1 MKKTLIALALTALP
15 VAAMADVV
23 LYGQIKGGVG
33 VTGGANV
40 TSTEWDK
47 NTVNGGST
55 TAHYKSQDKSGTI
68 TQMEDYGSRIGFKG
82 EEDLGNGLKAI
93 WQVEQYV
100 SLAGGSDRT
109 STQGWNTRDTFIGLE
124 GGFGKVR
131 AGYVSDQFN
140 ENMETM
146 DIWEYRTGAGAAARG
161 LATMTRFD
169 GRSQGVRYD
178 SPNFGGFDFNITH
191 QMADDAAEGA
201 FRNNNEA
208 NGQSTIVGLNYE
220 NSGFFGKVGYGF
232 YKDTAE
238 SFDING
244 TKTGDKDGHV
254 ARVEA
259 GYDANNLFVGLAY
272 QYTKNMPAYA
282 AIYGDTVAGAVA
294 NQLVNDGTYTN
305 LDDALDAIGGIS
317 ADKTHE
323 VAVSVA
329 YTMGAITPKLT
340 YAHGWDQKMS
350 MNNGAATF
358 NGLKVDNSGYDQV
371 IIGADYAL
379 SKRTTALV
387 SAGWMNSGS
396 TLKSVTTNSKRQ
408 VTGAAF
414 EDDDIYSIGVGLR
427 HKF

>member
-33 VTGGANV
+33 VTFADGK
-40 TSTEWDK
+40 D
-47 NTVNGGST
+47 
-55 TAHYKSQDKSGTI
+55 SGTI

-100 SLAGGSDRT
+100 SLAGKEASG
-109 STQGWNTRDTFIGLE
+109 GFNTRDTFIGLE

-146 DIWEYRTGAGAAARG
+146 DIWEYRTGKGAQARG
-161 LATMTRFD
+161 LNIMTRHD
-169 GRSQGVRYD
+169 ARQQGVRYD

-191 QMADDAAEGA
+191 QLADSATENAYEPG
-201 FRNNNEA
+201 RSTH
-208 NGQSTIVGLNYE
+208 GQATIVGLNYE
-220 NSGFFGKVGYGF
+220 NSGFFGKLGYGN
-232 YKDTAE
+232 YKHTAVDNDGGQE
-238 SFDING
+238 
-244 TKTGDKDGHV
+244 DGHV
-254 ARVEA
+254 ARIEG

-272 QYTKNMPAYA
+272 QYAKNMPGWIATGNLA
-282 AIYGDTVAGAVA
+282 T
-294 NQLVNDGTYTN
+294 ND
-305 LDDALDAIGGIS
+305 AQIV
-317 ADKTHE
+317 DKAQE
-323 VAVSVA
+323 AAVSVA
-329 YTMGAITPKLT
+329 YTMGAVTPKIT
-340 YAHGWDQKMS
+340 YAHGWDLK
-350 MNNGAATF
+350 NNGD
-358 NGLKVDNSGYDQV
+358 KIKNSGYDQV

-387 SAGWMNSGS
+387 SAGWMNSANATNATNAKGE
-396 TLKSVTTNSKRQ
+396 LEDGDLYSV
-408 VTGAAF
+408 
-414 EDDDIYSIGVGLR
+414 GVGLR

>member
-23 LYGQIKGGVG
+23 LYGQIKGGVA
-33 VTGGANV
+33 TNFSGGDN
-40 TSTEWDK
+40 D
-47 NTVNGGST
+47 GS
-55 TAHYKSQDKSGTI
+55 I

-146 DIWEYRTGAGAAARG
+146 DIWEYRSGVGAHARG
-161 LATMTRFD
+161 LNTMTRFD
-169 GRSQGVRYD
+169 ARQQGVRYD

-191 QMADDAAEGA
+191 QLADGAGETRFANDAEAEGQ
-201 FRNNNEA
+201 R
-208 NGQSTIVGLNYE
+208 TIVGLNYE
-220 NSGFFGKVGYGF
+220 NSGFFGKLGYGF
-232 YKDTAE
+232 YKDTAIKV
-238 SFDING
+238 DATG
-244 TKTGDKDGHV
+244 KKTGDTDGHV
-254 ARVEA
+254 ARIEG

-272 QYTKNMPAYA
+272 QYTKDMPAYA
-282 AIYGDTVAGAVA
+282 LWSVPGATTLDGKVADT
-294 NQLVNDGTYTN
+294 
-305 LDDALDAIGGIS
+305 
-317 ADKTHE
+317 THE
-323 VAVSVA
+323 AAVSLA
-329 YTMGAITPKLT
+329 YTFGAITPKIT
-340 YAHGWDQKMS
+340 YAHGWDQEV
-350 MNNGAATF
+350 NDR
-358 NGLKVDNSGYDQV
+358 KVKNSGYDQV

-387 SAGWMNSGS
+387 SAGWINSGS
-396 TLKSVTTNSKRQ
+396 YVT
-408 VTGAAF
+408 
-414 EDDDIYSIGVGLR
+414 EYDDKGHASEMADQDLYSIGVGLR

>member
-33 VTGGANV
+33 VTFGDSD
-40 TSTEWDK
+40 TRD
-47 NTVNGGST
+47 GS
-55 TAHYKSQDKSGTI
+55 I

-100 SLAGGSDRT
+100 SLAGKEASG
-109 STQGWNTRDTFIGLE
+109 GFNTRDTFIGLE

-169 GRSQGVRYD
+169 GRQQGVRYD

-191 QMADDAAEGA
+191 QLADSATEGA
-201 FRNNNEA
+201 FA
-208 NGQSTIVGLNYE
+208 NDAESQGQATIVGLNYE
-220 NSGFFGKVGYGF
+220 NSGFFGKLGYGF
-232 YKDTAE
+232 YKDVTV
-238 SFDING
+238 
-244 TKTGDKDGHV
+244 TTDKQGKVSANDGHLV
-254 ARVEA
+254 RVEG

-272 QYTKNMPAYA
+272 QYAKDMPAYSA
-282 AIYGDTVAGAVA
+282 WTGGDSVGTAILHGKTYAVGA
-294 NQLVNDGTYTN
+294 D
-305 LDDALDAIGGIS
+305 S
-317 ADKTHE
+317 AHE
-323 VAVSVA
+323 AAVSVA
-329 YTMGAITPKLT
+329 YTMGAITPKFT
-340 YAHGWDQKMS
+340 YAHGWDQKI
-350 MNNGAATF
+350 NDE
-358 NGLKVDNSGYDQV
+358 KVKNSGYDQV

-387 SAGWMNSGS
+387 SAGWMSTTDGS
-396 TLKSVTTNSKRQ
+396 VDNKGEFKDEDLYSV
-408 VTGAAF
+408 
-414 EDDDIYSIGVGLR
+414 GVGLR

>member
-23 LYGQIKGGVG
+23 LYGQIKGGLG
-33 VTGGANV
+33 VTFQDGN
-40 TSTEWDK
+40 
-47 NTVNGGST
+47 N
-55 TAHYKSQDKSGTI
+55 SQDGTI

-93 WQVEQYV
+93 WQVEQRV
-100 SLAGGSDRT
+100 SLAGSTKDANGKELT
-109 STQGWNTRDTFIGLE
+109 SEGFNTRDTFIGLE

-169 GRSQGVRYD
+169 GRSQGIRYD

-191 QMADDAAEGA
+191 QLSDSPAEGR
-201 FRNNNEA
+201 FDKPA
-208 NGQSTIVGLNYE
+208 NDDLGQSTIVGLNYE
-220 NSGFFGKVGYGF
+220 NSGFFGKVGYGV
-232 YKDTAE
+232 YETA
-238 SFDING
+238 
-244 TKTGDKDGHV
+244 GDDEGQLV
-254 ARVEA
+254 RVEG

-272 QYTKNMPAYA
+272 QYAKDMPAYDA
-282 AIYGDTVAGAVA
+282 YGNGV
-294 NQLVNDGTYTN
+294 
-305 LDDALDAIGGIS
+305 IGGI
-317 ADKTHE
+317 ADKAHE
-323 VAVSVA
+323 AAVSVA
-329 YTMGAITPKLT
+329 YTMGAVTPKIT
-340 YAHGWDQKMS
+340 YAHGWDQKI
-350 MNNGAATF
+350 NGSDA
-358 NGLKVDNSGYDQV
+358 DNSGYDQV

-387 SAGWMNSGS
+387 SAGWMNSANA
-396 TLKSVTTNSKRQ
+396 TNAKRE
-408 VTGAAF
+408 F
-414 EDDDIYSIGVGLR
+414 EDGDLYSVGVGLR

>member
-23 LYGQIKGGVG
+23 LYGQIKGGV
-33 VTGGANV
+33 A
-40 TSTEWDK
+40 TSFSDGEND
-47 NTVNGGST
+47 GS
-55 TAHYKSQDKSGTI
+55 I

-100 SLAGGSDRT
+100 SLAGKQAEG
-109 STQGWNTRDTFIGLE
+109 GFNTRDTFIGLE

-146 DIWEYRTGAGAAARG
+146 DIWEYRSGVGANARG

-169 GRSQGVRYD
+169 GRQQGVRYD

-191 QMADDAAEGA
+191 QLADDAGETKFA
-201 FRNNNEA
+201 NNAEA
-208 NGQSTIVGLNYE
+208 NGQRTIIGLNYE
-220 NSGFFGKVGYGF
+220 NSGFFGKLGYGF
-232 YKDTAE
+232 YKDTAIKI
-238 SFDING
+238 DPTTG
-244 TKTGDKDGHV
+244 KKTGDTDGHV
-254 ARVEA
+254 ARIEG

-272 QYTKNMPAYA
+272 QYTKDMPAYA
-282 AIYGDTVAGAVA
+282 LWSVPGATTLDGKVADT
-294 NQLVNDGTYTN
+294 
-305 LDDALDAIGGIS
+305 
-317 ADKTHE
+317 THE
-323 VAVSVA
+323 AAVSLA
-329 YTMGAITPKLT
+329 YTFGAITPKIT
-340 YAHGWDQKMS
+340 YAHGWDQEV
-350 MNNGAATF
+350 NDR
-358 NGLKVDNSGYDQV
+358 KVKNSGYDQV

-387 SAGWMNSGS
+387 SAGWINGGS
-396 TLKSVTTNSKRQ
+396 YVTKNDDKGYASEM
-408 VTGAAF
+408 A
-414 EDDDIYSIGVGLR
+414 DDDLYSIGVGLR

>member
-33 VTGGANV
+33 VTGGASV

-55 TAHYKSQDKSGTI
+55 TAHYKSKDKSGTI

-93 WQVEQYV
+93 WQVEQRV
-100 SLAGGSDRT
+100 SLAGAQVSE
-109 STQGWNTRDTFIGLE
+109 GWNTRDTFIGLE

-191 QMADDAAEGA
+191 QMADDAAEGV
-201 FRNNNEA
+201 FRNDNEA
-208 NGQSTIVGLNYE
+208 KGQSTIVGLNYE

-238 SFDING
+238 SFDIN
-244 TKTGDKDGHV
+244 TRKKTGDKDGHV

-282 AIYGDTVAGAVA
+282 ALHGDTVAGVVA
-294 NQLVNDGTYTN
+294 TQLVNNGTYSN
-305 LDDALDAIGGIS
+305 RDAALKAIGGIS

-340 YAHGWDQKMS
+340 YAHGWDQKVS

-358 NGLKVDNSGYDQV
+358 NGVKVDNSGYDQV

-396 TLKSVTTNSKRQ
+396 TLKSVTTNSKGQ

-414 EDDDIYSIGVGLR
+414 EDDDIYSIGVGVR

>member
-15 VAAMADVV
+15 VAALADVV

-33 VTGGANV
+33 VTGGSGV
-40 TSTEWDK
+40 TSTSIDRVSTG
-47 NTVNGGST
+47 NDST
-55 TAHYKSQDKSGTI
+55 TVHLKSNDKSGTVS
-68 TQMEDYGSRIGFKG
+68 QMEDYGSRIGFKG

-100 SLAGGSDRT
+100 SLAGKQAEG
-109 STQGWNTRDTFIGLE
+109 GFNTRDTFIGLE

-146 DIWEYRTGAGAAARG
+146 DIWEYRTGAGATARG

-169 GRSQGVRYD
+169 GRQQGVRYD

-191 QMADDAAEGA
+191 QLADDAGETAY
-201 FRNNNEA
+201 RNNNEA
-208 NGQSTIVGLNYE
+208 NGQATIVGLNYE
-220 NSGFFGKVGYGF
+220 NSGFFGKLGYGF
-232 YKDTAE
+232 YKDTTE
-238 SFDING
+238 TIDSKG
-244 TKTGDKDGHV
+244 RKSDKDGHV

-272 QYTKNMPAYA
+272 QYTKNMPAYSA
-282 AIYGDTVAGAVA
+282 LYNDSLSNVLVAQAEQSGASPAV
-294 NQLVNDGTYTN
+294 V
-305 LDDALDAIGGIS
+305 DAVSGLH

-323 VAVSVA
+323 AALSVA
-329 YTMGAITPKLT
+329 YTIGAITPKIT
-340 YAHGWDQKMS
+340 YAHGWDQRIQ
-350 MNNGAATF
+350 GV
-358 NGLKVDNSGYDQV
+358 KVDNSGYDQV

-387 SAGWMNSGS
+387 SAGWMNSGAS
-396 TLKSVTTNSKRQ
+396 VKSVTVNSKGD
-408 VTGAAF
+408 VTGAAL

>member
-23 LYGQIKGGVG
+23 LYGQIKGGLG
-33 VTGGANV
+33 VTFQDGN
-40 TSTEWDK
+40 
-47 NTVNGGST
+47 N
-55 TAHYKSQDKSGTI
+55 SQDGTI

-93 WQVEQYV
+93 WQVEQRV
-100 SLAGGSDRT
+100 SLAGSTKDANGKELT
-109 STQGWNTRDTFIGLE
+109 SEGFNTRDTFIGLE

-169 GRSQGVRYD
+169 GRSQGIRYD

-191 QMADDAAEGA
+191 QLSDSPAEGR
-201 FRNNNEA
+201 FDKPA
-208 NGQSTIVGLNYE
+208 NDDLGQSTIVGLNYE
-220 NSGFFGKVGYGF
+220 NSGFFGKVGYGV
-232 YKDTAE
+232 YETA
-238 SFDING
+238 
-244 TKTGDKDGHV
+244 GDDEGQLV
-254 ARVEA
+254 RVEG

-272 QYTKNMPAYA
+272 QYAKDMPAYDA
-282 AIYGDTVAGAVA
+282 YGNGV
-294 NQLVNDGTYTN
+294 
-305 LDDALDAIGGIS
+305 IGGI
-317 ADKTHE
+317 ADKAHE
-323 VAVSVA
+323 AAVSVA
-329 YTMGAITPKLT
+329 YTMGAVTPKIT
-340 YAHGWDQKMS
+340 YAHGWDQKI
-350 MNNGAATF
+350 NGSDA
-358 NGLKVDNSGYDQV
+358 DNSGYDQV

-387 SAGWMNSGS
+387 SAGWMNSANA
-396 TLKSVTTNSKRQ
+396 TNAK
-408 VTGAAF
+408 GEF
-414 EDDDIYSIGVGLR
+414 EDGDLYSVGVGLR

>member
-33 VTGGANV
+33 VTGGSGV
-40 TSTEWDK
+40 TSTSIDRVSTG
-47 NTVNGGST
+47 NDSATV
-55 TAHYKSQDKSGTI
+55 HLKSNDKSGTVS
-68 TQMEDYGSRIGFKG
+68 QMEDYGSRIGFKG

-100 SLAGGSDRT
+100 SLAGKQAEG
-109 STQGWNTRDTFIGLE
+109 GFNTRDTFIGLE

-146 DIWEYRTGAGAAARG
+146 DIWEYSSGVGATARG

-169 GRSQGVRYD
+169 GRQQGVRYD

-191 QMADDAAEGA
+191 QLADDAGEKAY
-201 FRNNNEA
+201 RNDNEA
-208 NGQSTIVGLNYE
+208 NGQRTIVGLNYE
-220 NSGFFGKVGYGF
+220 NSGFFGKLGYGF
-232 YKDTAE
+232 YKDTFE
-238 SFDING
+238 TVDNKGRKS
-244 TKTGDKDGHV
+244 DKDGHV

-272 QYTKNMPAYA
+272 QYTKNMPAYSA
-282 AIYGDTVAGAVA
+282 LYNDSLSNVLVEQAKNLSGGTVAQQAAVIDA
-294 NQLVNDGTYTN
+294 VSN
-305 LDDALDAIGGIS
+305 LNN

-323 VAVSVA
+323 AALSVA
-329 YTMGAITPKLT
+329 YTMGAITPKIT
-340 YAHGWDQKMS
+340 YAHGWDQRVE
-350 MNNGAATF
+350 GI
-358 NGLKVDNSGYDQV
+358 KVDNSGYDQV

-387 SAGWMNSGS
+387 SAGWMNSGAS
-396 TLKSVTTNSKRQ
+396 VKSVTVNNKGD
-408 VTGAAF
+408 VTGVAL

>member
-33 VTGGANV
+33 VTGGADV
-40 TSTEWDK
+40 TS
-47 NTVNGGST
+47 ST
-55 TAHYKSQDKSGTI
+55 LDRVTTGNDSITRHYKTNDKSGTV

-100 SLAGGSDRT
+100 SLAGKQASG
-109 STQGWNTRDTFIGLE
+109 GFNTRDTFIGLE

-146 DIWEYRTGAGAAARG
+146 DIWEYRTGAGATARG

-169 GRSQGVRYD
+169 GRQQGVRYD

-191 QMADDAAEGA
+191 QLADDAGENVY
-201 FRNNNEA
+201 RNNNEA
-208 NGQSTIVGLNYE
+208 NGQATIVGLNYE

-238 SFDING
+238 TYNDKGI
-244 TKTGDKDGHV
+244 KTGDKDGHV

-282 AIYGDTVAGAVA
+282 ALHNDSISNVLVADAVAGGMSDKDAKAFVA
-294 NQLVNDGTYTN
+294 DEYGQLN
-305 LDDALDAIGGIS
+305 

-323 VAVSVA
+323 AAISVA
-329 YTMGAITPKLT
+329 YTMGAITPKIT
-340 YAHGWDQKMS
+340 YAHGWDQKID
-350 MNNGAATF
+350 GI
-358 NGLKVDNSGYDQV
+358 KVDNSGYDQV

-387 SAGWMNSGS
+387 SAGWMNSGAAI
-396 TLKSVTTNSKRQ
+396 KSVTVNNKGN
-408 VTGAAF
+408 VTGVAL
-414 EDDDIYSIGVGLR
+414 EDDDIYSVGVGLR

>member
-33 VTGGANV
+33 VTGGAGV
-40 TSTEWDK
+40 TSTTYDRT
-47 NTVNGGST
+47 TVNGTSGFT
-55 TAHYKSQDKSGTI
+55 DHYKSTDKSGTI

-93 WQVEQYV
+93 WQVEQRV
-100 SLAGGSDRT
+100 SLAGQQGSE
-109 STQGWNTRDTFIGLE
+109 GWNTRDTFIGLE

-146 DIWEYRTGAGAAARG
+146 DIWEYRSGVGATARG

-191 QMADDAAEGA
+191 QMADDAGETIY
-201 FRNNNEA
+201 RNDNEA
-208 NGQSTIVGLNYE
+208 KGQSTIVGLNYE

-232 YKDTAE
+232 YKDTTE
-238 SFDING
+238 TFDDKG
-244 TKTGDKDGHV
+244 KKSDKDGHV

-282 AIYGDTVAGAVA
+282 ALHNDSLSNVLVEQAKNLNGVTPAERAIITDAVS
-294 NQLVNDGTYTN
+294 N
-305 LDDALDAIGGIS
+305 LHS
-317 ADKTHE
+317 DKTHE
-323 VAVSVA
+323 AAISVA
-329 YTMGAITPKLT
+329 YTMGAITPKIT
-340 YAHGWDQKMS
+340 YAHGWDQKIQ
-350 MNNGAATF
+350 GVT
-358 NGLKVDNSGYDQV
+358 VDNSGYDQV

-387 SAGWMNSGS
+387 SAGWMNSGAS
-396 TLKSVTTNSKRQ
+396 VKSVTVNSKGD
-408 VTGAAF
+408 VTGASL

>member
-33 VTGGANV
+33 VTFADGDN
-40 TSTEWDK
+40 D
-47 NTVNGGST
+47 
-55 TAHYKSQDKSGTI
+55 GTI

-100 SLAGGSDRT
+100 SLAGNRDKTNGDKADAS
-109 STQGWNTRDTFIGLE
+109 GFNTRDTFIGLE

-146 DIWEYRTGAGAAARG
+146 DIWEYRSGKGAQARG
-161 LATMTRFD
+161 LNIMTRHD
-169 GRSQGVRYD
+169 GRQQGVRYD

-191 QMADDAAEGA
+191 QLADGADEKAYEPNRSTEGQA
-201 FRNNNEA
+201 
-208 NGQSTIVGLNYE
+208 TIVGLNYE
-220 NSGFFGKVGYGF
+220 NSGFFGKLGYGN
-232 YKDTAE
+232 YKHKAVDNDGGQE
-238 SFDING
+238 
-244 TKTGDKDGHV
+244 DGHV
-254 ARVEA
+254 VRVEG

-272 QYTKNMPAYA
+272 QYAKNMPGWVATGNAATNDA
-282 AIYGDTVAGAVA
+282 AI
-294 NQLVNDGTYTN
+294 
-305 LDDALDAIGGIS
+305 
-317 ADKTHE
+317 ADKAQE
-323 VAVSVA
+323 AALSVA
-329 YTMGAITPKLT
+329 YTMGAVTPKIT
-340 YAHGWDQKMS
+340 YAHGWDLK
-350 MNNGAATF
+350 NNG
-358 NGLKVDNSGYDQV
+358 NKIKNSGYDQV

-387 SAGWMNSGS
+387 SAGWINGGNNVNDANEAN
-396 TLKSVTTNSKRQ
+396 KV
-408 VTGAAF
+408 
-414 EDDDIYSIGVGLR
+414 EDDDLYSIGVGLR

>member
-1 MKKTLIALALTALP
+1 MLGTTFKFVFDSIWFAALTNALIAMDLTELN

-33 VTGGANV
+33 VTFADGDN
-40 TSTEWDK
+40 D
-47 NTVNGGST
+47 
-55 TAHYKSQDKSGTI
+55 GTI

-93 WQVEQYV
+93 WQVEQRV
-100 SLAGGSDRT
+100 SLAGAQSAEGF
-109 STQGWNTRDTFIGLE
+109 NTRDTFIGLE

-191 QMADDAAEGA
+191 QLADDAGEKAFANGAEA
-201 FRNNNEA
+201 E
-208 NGQSTIVGLNYE
+208 GQSTIVGLNYE

-232 YKDTAE
+232 YKDTA
-238 SFDING
+238 IKTNAAG
-244 TKTGDKDGHV
+244 AKTGDTDGHV

-272 QYTKNMPAYA
+272 QYTKDMPAYA
-282 AIYGDTVAGAVA
+282 LYEVPGQATLDGDVAE
-294 NQLVNDGTYTN
+294 N
-305 LDDALDAIGGIS
+305 
-317 ADKTHE
+317 THE
-323 VAVSVA
+323 AAISVA
-329 YTMGAITPKLT
+329 YTMGAITPKIT
-340 YAHGWDQKMS
+340 YAHGWDQKVD
-350 MNNGAATF
+350 GV
-358 NGLKVDNSGYDQV
+358 KVKNSGYDQV

-387 SAGWMNSGS
+387 SAGWINAG
-396 TLKSVTTNSKRQ
+396 TYVTEYNAEGRKSAMS
-408 VTGAAF
+408 
-414 EDDDIYSIGVGLR
+414 DDDLYSVGVGLR

>member
-33 VTGGANV
+33 TTFSDGNN
-40 TSTEWDK
+40 D
-47 NTVNGGST
+47 GS
-55 TAHYKSQDKSGTI
+55 I

-93 WQVEQYV
+93 WQVEQRV
-100 SLAGGSDRT
+100 SLAGAQASEGF
-109 STQGWNTRDTFIGLE
+109 NTRDTFIGLE

-169 GRSQGVRYD
+169 GRQQGVRYD

-191 QMADDAAEGA
+191 QLADSATEGA
-201 FRNNNEA
+201 FA
-208 NGQSTIVGLNYE
+208 NGAEDQGQATIVGLNYE
-220 NSGFFGKVGYGF
+220 NSGFFGKVGYGV
-232 YKDTAE
+232 YETA
-238 SFDING
+238 
-244 TKTGDKDGHV
+244 GDDEGQLV
-254 ARVEA
+254 RVEG

-272 QYTKNMPAYA
+272 QYAKDMPAYSA
-282 AIYGDTVAGAVA
+282 WNGGESVGTVNAFGKEYAVGA
-294 NQLVNDGTYTN
+294 D
-305 LDDALDAIGGIS
+305 S
-317 ADKTHE
+317 AHE
-323 VAVSVA
+323 AAVSVA
-329 YTMGAITPKLT
+329 YTMGAITPKVT
-340 YAHGWDQKMS
+340 YAHGWDQKVS
-350 MNNGAATF
+350 DT
-358 NGLKVDNSGYDQV
+358 KVKNSGYDQV

-387 SAGWMNSGS
+387 SAGWMNAANGDVDANGN
-396 TLKSVTTNSKRQ
+396 LKDEDLYSV
-408 VTGAAF
+408 
-414 EDDDIYSIGVGLR
+414 GVGLR

>member
-33 VTGGANV
+33 TTFSDGNN
-40 TSTEWDK
+40 D
-47 NTVNGGST
+47 GS
-55 TAHYKSQDKSGTI
+55 I

-93 WQVEQYV
+93 WQVEQAV
-100 SLAGGSDRT
+100 SLAGSEVE
-109 STQGWNTRDTFIGLE
+109 SNWNTRDTFIGLE

-169 GRSQGVRYD
+169 GRSQGIRYD

-191 QMADDAAEGA
+191 QLSDSAAEG
-201 FRNNNEA
+201 RYDKPGKDDY
-208 NGQSTIVGLNYE
+208 GQSTIVGLNYE
-220 NSGFFGKVGYGF
+220 NSGFFGKVGYGL
-232 YKDTAE
+232 YKATA
-238 SFDING
+238 
-244 TKTGDKDGHV
+244 GDDDGQV
-254 ARVEA
+254 VRVEG

-272 QYTKNMPAYA
+272 QYAKDMAAYDA
-282 AIYGDTVAGAVA
+282 YGNGAV
-294 NQLVNDGTYTN
+294 VGT
-305 LDDALDAIGGIS
+305 
-317 ADKTHE
+317 ADKAHE
-323 VAVSVA
+323 AAVSVA
-329 YTMGAITPKLT
+329 YTMGAVTPKIT
-340 YAHGWDQKMS
+340 YAHGWDQKI
-350 MNNGAATF
+350 NGSDLD
-358 NGLKVDNSGYDQV
+358 GSGYDQV

-387 SAGWMNSGS
+387 SAGWMNSANAKNAKGE
-396 TLKSVTTNSKRQ
+396 LEDGDLYSV
-408 VTGAAF
+408 
-414 EDDDIYSIGVGLR
+414 GVGLR

>member
-23 LYGQIKGGVG
+23 LYGQIKGGLG
-33 VTGGANV
+33 VTFQDGN
-40 TSTEWDK
+40 
-47 NTVNGGST
+47 N
-55 TAHYKSQDKSGTI
+55 SQDGSI

-93 WQVEQYV
+93 WQVEQRV
-100 SLAGGSDRT
+100 SLAGAQVSE
-109 STQGWNTRDTFIGLE
+109 GWNTRDTFIGLE

-169 GRSQGVRYD
+169 GRSQGIRYD

-191 QMADDAAEGA
+191 QLSDSAAETVYDKRGKDD
-201 FRNNNEA
+201 F
-208 NGQSTIVGLNYE
+208 GQSTIVGLNYE

-232 YKDTAE
+232 YKATA
-238 SFDING
+238 
-244 TKTGDKDGHV
+244 GDDDGQV
-254 ARVEA
+254 VRVEG

-272 QYTKNMPAYA
+272 QYAKDMAAYDA
-282 AIYGDTVAGAVA
+282 FGNGVV
-294 NQLVNDGTYTN
+294 VGT
-305 LDDALDAIGGIS
+305 
-317 ADKTHE
+317 ADKAHE
-323 VAVSVA
+323 AAVSVA
-329 YTMGAITPKLT
+329 YTMGAVTPKIT
-340 YAHGWDQKMS
+340 YAHGWDQKI
-350 MNNGAATF
+350 NGSDLD
-358 NGLKVDNSGYDQV
+358 GSGYDQV

-387 SAGWMNSGS
+387 SAGWMNSANAKNAKGE
-396 TLKSVTTNSKRQ
+396 LEDGDLYSV
-408 VTGAAF
+408 
-414 EDDDIYSIGVGLR
+414 GVGVR

>member
-23 LYGQIKGGVG
+23 LYGQIKGGLG
-33 VTGGANV
+33 VTFQDGN
-40 TSTEWDK
+40 
-47 NTVNGGST
+47 N
-55 TAHYKSQDKSGTI
+55 SQDGTI

-93 WQVEQYV
+93 WQVEQRV
-100 SLAGGSDRT
+100 SLAGSTKDADGKELT
-109 STQGWNTRDTFIGLE
+109 SEGFNTRDTFIGLE

-169 GRSQGVRYD
+169 GRSQGIRYD

-191 QMADDAAEGA
+191 QLSDSPAEGR
-201 FRNNNEA
+201 FDKPA
-208 NGQSTIVGLNYE
+208 NDDLGQSTIVGLNYE
-220 NSGFFGKVGYGF
+220 NSGFFGKVGYGV
-232 YKDTAE
+232 YETA
-238 SFDING
+238 
-244 TKTGDKDGHV
+244 GDDEGQLV
-254 ARVEA
+254 RVEG

-272 QYTKNMPAYA
+272 QYAKDMPAYDA
-282 AIYGDTVAGAVA
+282 YGNGV
-294 NQLVNDGTYTN
+294 
-305 LDDALDAIGGIS
+305 IGGI
-317 ADKTHE
+317 ADKAHE
-323 VAVSVA
+323 AAVSVA
-329 YTMGAITPKLT
+329 YTMGAVTPKIT
-340 YAHGWDQKMS
+340 YAHGWDQKI
-350 MNNGAATF
+350 NGSDA
-358 NGLKVDNSGYDQV
+358 DNSGYDQV

-387 SAGWMNSGS
+387 SAGWMNSANA
-396 TLKSVTTNSKRQ
+396 TNAK
-408 VTGAAF
+408 GEF
-414 EDDDIYSIGVGLR
+414 EDGDLYSVGVGLR

>member
-23 LYGQIKGGVG
+23 LYGQIKGGLG
-33 VTGGANV
+33 VTFQDGN
-40 TSTEWDK
+40 
-47 NTVNGGST
+47 N
-55 TAHYKSQDKSGTI
+55 SQDGTI

-93 WQVEQYV
+93 WQVEQRV
-100 SLAGGSDRT
+100 SLAGSTKDANGKELT
-109 STQGWNTRDTFIGLE
+109 SEGFNTRDTFIGLE

-169 GRSQGVRYD
+169 GRSQGIRYD

-191 QMADDAAEGA
+191 QLSDSPAEGR
-201 FRNNNEA
+201 FDKPA
-208 NGQSTIVGLNYE
+208 NDDLGQSTIVGLNYE
-220 NSGFFGKVGYGF
+220 NSGFFGKVGYGV
-232 YKDTAE
+232 YETA
-238 SFDING
+238 
-244 TKTGDKDGHV
+244 GDDEGQLV
-254 ARVEA
+254 RVEG

-272 QYTKNMPAYA
+272 QYAKDMPAYDA
-282 AIYGDTVAGAVA
+282 YGNGV
-294 NQLVNDGTYTN
+294 
-305 LDDALDAIGGIS
+305 IGGI
-317 ADKTHE
+317 ADKAHE
-323 VAVSVA
+323 AAVSVA
-329 YTMGAITPKLT
+329 YTMGAVTPKIT
-340 YAHGWDQKMS
+340 YAHGWDQKI
-350 MNNGAATF
+350 NGSDA
-358 NGLKVDNSGYDQV
+358 DNSGYDQV

-387 SAGWMNSGS
+387 SAGWMNSANAKNAKGE
-396 TLKSVTTNSKRQ
+396 
-408 VTGAAF
+408 F
-414 EDDDIYSIGVGLR
+414 EDGDLYSVGVGLR

>member
-93 WQVEQYV
+93 WQVEQRV
-100 SLAGGSDRT
+100 SLAGAQVSE
-109 STQGWNTRDTFIGLE
+109 GWNTRDTFIGLE

-294 NQLVNDGTYTN
+294 NQLVNAGIYN
-305 LDDALDAIGGIS
+305 NRDDALDAIGGIS

-396 TLKSVTTNSKRQ
+396 TLKSVTTNSKGQ